1 MKIKKE
7 HYEYMKSE
15 IKKVPCNINDH
26 RQWLKENAKFNDL
39 EKRIRW
45 NFYHAAKLSKFVC
58 DNIYP
63 YADDTHID
71 TALKNIIQDIEQD
84 NH

>member
-1 MKIKKE
+1 
-7 HYEYMKSE
+7 MKSE
-15 IKKVPCNINDH
+15 IKKVPCNIDDH

-45 NFYHAAKLSKFVC
+45 DFYHAAKLSKFVC
-58 DNIYP
+58 DKIYP

-71 TALKNIIQDIEQD
+71 TALKNIIQDIEQY
-84 NH
+84 NI